1 MKGPK
6 WRWANGQRG
15 KKKILTLSGR
25 SNQTDSVIYDVRG
38 GIAINLFHRNQ
49 DDKMNKRLAWRELH
63 NLFKPYGKNL
73 VIIKQYMNV
82 YNTQVYFR
90 YENTPPEDLV
100 GQWVGQIKEILN
112 EC

>member
-15 KKKILTLSGR
+15 KKKILTLSGHG
-25 SNQTDSVIYDVRG
+25 NQTDSIIYDVRG

-49 DDKMNKRLAWRELH
+49 DDKMNKRLARHELRD
-63 NLFKPYGKNL
+63 LFRQYGKNL
-73 VIIKQYMNV
+73 VIIGQYGNE

-90 YENTPPEDLV
+90 YENTPPEELV

>member
-25 SNQTDSVIYDVRG
+25 SNQTDSVVYDVRG

-49 DDKMNKRLAWRELH
+49 DDQMNKRLARHELH

-90 YENTPPEDLV
+90 YENTPPEGLAAE
-100 GQWVGQIKEILN
+100 WVGQIKEILN